1 MKKLITIIALT
12 FSIGL
17 WAEMKPLL
25 KYLDEQGELSN
36 GSMLYIHYRCLGLYG
51 MVTNVTSGSTDKNSQ
66 AIASTVGARSVKLL
80 EDTFVVWSLVR
91 EDKSIEAFQENLKRS
106 VQPLADNYQILAND
120 NWINNGAYFEGN
132 ELLLGD
138 LTVCGQ
144 LAEVRD
150 ENN

>member
-1 MKKLITIIALT
+1 MKKLLLITGVFL
-12 FSIGL
+12 SSSL
-17 WAEMKPLL
+17 MAEMKPLL
-25 KYLDEQGELSN
+25 KYLEEQGELSDGN
-36 GSMLYIHYRCLGLYG
+36 MLYIHYRCLGLYG
-51 MVTNVTSGSTDKNSQ
+51 MVNNVTSGSTDKNSQ

-91 EDKSIEAFQENLKRS
+91 EDKSIEAFQDNLKRS

-132 ELLLGD
+132 ELLVGD

-150 ENN
+150 EDN